1 MRGDT
6 RAHTCCDACPRHMQG
21 DTPTST
27 CPSGCTAL
35 MRFDTPAS
43 ACQSKCA
50 VRRYCDTSSY
60 DLSSCMFSTHA
71 RLHLL
76 LVEDTI
82 LKETDSTEAFPEKY
96 STNSSSEFG
105 RQQRQI
111 TELCA
116 LCNVPLVHRTY
127 IFLLF
132 KGDPSEYVYMEVEF
146 RRLSFLKQTIAN
158 DAETLRIQTREGMP
172 FKLLGFV
179 EPSRMPKEMF
189 GLILLPR
196 TKKVKSSGWR
206 FTKSFPVYA
215 RPDYNRSTY
224 EQLLLIKL

>member
-1 MRGDT
+1 MNI
-6 RAHTCCDACPRHMQG
+6 
-21 DTPTST
+21 
-27 CPSGCTAL
+27 
-35 MRFDTPAS
+35 F
-43 ACQSKCA
+43 
-50 VRRYCDTSSY
+50 SY
-60 DLSSCMFSTHA
+60 FWTLFCEDKTLDPLLTVWLSIK
-71 RLHLL
+71 LQ
-76 LVEDTI
+76 VEDTI

-158 DAETLRIQTREGMP
+158 DAETLRFLSST
-172 FKLLGFV
+172 
-179 EPSRMPKEMF
+179 PSHQVASNINHIPIIIM
-189 GLILLPR
+189 L
-196 TKKVKSSGWR
+196 TSSCG
-206 FTKSFPVYA
+206 
-215 RPDYNRSTY
+215 
-224 EQLLLIKL
+224 I

>member
-1 MRGDT
+1 MENNKEFTTDSCN
-6 RAHTCCDACPRHMQG
+6 TCNGIIKLQ
-21 DTPTST
+21 
-27 CPSGCTAL
+27 
-35 MRFDTPAS
+35 
-43 ACQSKCA
+43 
-50 VRRYCDTSSY
+50 
-60 DLSSCMFSTHA
+60 
-71 RLHLL
+71 
-76 LVEDTI
+76 VEDTI

-158 DAETLRIQTREGMP
+158 DAETLRFLSST
-172 FKLLGFV
+172 
-179 EPSRMPKEMF
+179 PSHQVASNINHIPIIIM
-189 GLILLPR
+189 L
-196 TKKVKSSGWR
+196 TSSCG
-206 FTKSFPVYA
+206 
-215 RPDYNRSTY
+215 
-224 EQLLLIKL
+224 I